1 MANKLYE
8 EGAILNIARAIR
20 EKNGSA
26 ETYTV
31 SEMPAAI
38 QALTVGGGGL
48 SIDGFALAGGKF
60 TISGNNLSQT
70 VRTITHNL
78 TNNGT
83 PIVPLAI
90 FIYDP
95 NTFYTLSGTNGYT
108 KSIMYD
114 MTTKKYYKRNVINSQ
129 QQIELIDCS
138 SDTTGVKVGP
148 TTFELPNAMYYAM
161 HNFCWIAIGGA
172 TSGTTE
178 VTCTGGYVS

>member
-1 MANKLYE
+1 MANKLYDE
-8 EGAILNIARAIR
+8 ASVQAIANAIR
-20 EKNGSA
+20 AKNGST
-26 ETYTV
+26 ETYTIA
-31 SEMPAAI
+31 EMAPAI
-38 QALTVGGGGL
+38 QALTIGGGGL

-60 TISGNNLSQT
+60 AISGSNLSQT

-95 NTFYTLSGTNGYT
+95 NTFYTMSGTNAYT

-129 QQIELIDCS
+129 KQIGLVDCS

-178 VTCTGGYVS
+178 VTCTGGYIS